1 MRRLIYAAAIAAAA
15 AAATSRAD
23 SLWER
28 RDPRYAFLFQ
38 DNRARAVGD
47 TLVVTLLENTVSN
60 QQDARTLARTGT
72 SGGNVQ
78 FFGGGPVVQGG
89 AGGGGAAGGAGTV
102 NAAGVG
108 FTFPTGSTNLAFNG
122 SAQSTV
128 AQTFTDRMSV
138 TVVDIMPNGN
148 LVVEGY
154 RSRVVQGEERVLR
167 VTGIVRQQDIGV
179 GNVIPSGNVANLRM
193 SYLGRGRGR
202 APPGRATSAGS
213 ATCCGHKHTMTA

>member
-1 MRRLIYAAAIAAAA
+1 MRRLALAAVIAAVAA
-15 AAATSRAD
+15 VATSRAD

-28 RDPRYAFLFQ
+28 RDPRYAYLFQ

-47 TLVVTLLENTVSN
+47 VLVVTVTENTVSN
-60 QQDARTLARTGT
+60 EQDARQLNRTAT

-78 FFGGGPVVQGG
+78 FFGGGPVTQGNNG
-89 AGGGGAAGGAGTV
+89 GTV
-102 NAAGVG
+102 NAPGVG
-108 FTFPTGSTNLAFNG
+108 FTLPSGSTNLNFNG
-122 SAQSTV
+122 AAQSTV
-128 AQTFTDRMSV
+128 THTFTDRMAV

-193 SYLGRGRGR
+193 SYLGRGPATRTTRQSYLGR
-202 APPGRATSAGS
+202 LGNLLRP
-213 ATCCGHKHTMTA
+213 